1 MNTLFR
7 IIMGFFQPKNYNLQN
22 FAIFLLVLFNIQYI
36 PLESLGGV
44 SMVKVATMAICPLI
58 FFLKTF
64 KLGKI
69 FMWMALYYGL
79 VMLAAWMHPETFR
92 ASTVIYL
99 AMFILMFITYH
110 NLIYLEEIIT
120 FDLFLKV
127 VKGMI
132 MAFTICLVLQQIS
145 IRMGYPIMPI
155 INLVQI
161 LDRSIGANSLSFE
174 PSSAART
181 MAVLFLAM
189 LRLYEIKFGH
199 APSVKEL
206 YIEARWPT
214 LGFLWSMLTMG
225 SGTAFV
231 ALALLAFYFI
241 KKSYALTILP
251 ILIVIYFFVPYID
264 FSPLQRAYEA
274 VNAAMTLDTDE
285 VIETDTSAATRIT
298 PMINT
303 FTNLDLMDFKTWF
316 GHGIDYGI
324 SFTNAY
330 DRMKNRM
337 LGGVAEYG
345 LLSFI
350 VMIIVVFKCVIKN
363 FISVETLLWLFLFG
377 LSFSNISYVWGAMM
391 IFASVRYFQIKNDRG
406 LLVLEENEDEEEIE
420 TDNLENDE

>member
-7 IIMGFFQPKNYNLQN
+7 IIMGFFQPNNYNLRN

-36 PLESLGGV
+36 PLESRGGV
-44 SMVKVATMAICPLI
+44 SLVKVAAMAFCPLI

-92 ASTVIYL
+92 ATTVIYL

-110 NLIYLEEIIT
+110 NLIYLEEKIT

-161 LDRSIGANSLSFE
+161 LDRGIGANSLSFE

-199 APSVKEL
+199 APTVKEL

-241 KKSYALTILP
+241 KRNYALTILP
-251 ILIVIYFFVPYID
+251 ILIILYFIVPYIE
-264 FSPLQRAYEA
+264 FTPLQRAYEA

-285 VIETDTSAATRIT
+285 VIETDTSAATRIA

-303 FTNLDLMDFKTWF
+303 IINLDLMDFQTWF
-316 GHGIDYGI
+316 GHGVDYVSTI
-324 SFTNAY
+324 RNANI
-330 DRMKNRM
+330 RNQLVMI
-337 LGGVAEYG
+337 GSIQEYG

-350 VMIIVVFKCVIKN
+350 ISIVMVFSCVIKK
-363 FISVETLLWLFLFG
+363 FVSIETLLFTFLFG
-377 LSFSNISYVWGAMM
+377 FSLYNISYIWGTMM
-391 IFASVRYFQIKNDRG
+391 IFASVRYFQIQNEIAS
-406 LLVLEENEDEEEIE
+406 LEFEDTDNEDE
-420 TDNLENDE
+420 N